1 MTVADVDLI
10 NGGAL
15 VEGAVPDSAM
25 RVGVAVWLLSESMF
39 FAGLFAAYFTLQG
52 AVATWPPQGV
62 TLDTARAGA
71 FTAVLLAS
79 SYTVHRAVR
88 AAEQGRGRDEVVAWL
103 AGTIV
108 LGLVFLAN
116 QGLEFASLSFGLSS
130 HAYGTI
136 YVLMTGFH
144 GLHVAGGIVVMA
156 AIAAGL
162 RAEGSRLP
170 RARTVQALGYYWH
183 FVDTVW
189 VVLFL
194 VIFVLR

>member
-1 MTVADVDLI
+1 MADVDSIL
-10 NGGAL
+10 GTAPSDD
-15 VEGAVPDSAM
+15 AVPDSAM
-25 RVGVAVWLLSESMF
+25 RVGIAVWLLSESMF

-52 AVATWPPQGV
+52 AATTWPPPGV

-71 FTAVLLAS
+71 FTAILLAS

-88 AAEQGRGRDEVVAWL
+88 AAEAGQARDEVVAWL
-103 AGTIV
+103 GGTVV
-108 LGLVFLAN
+108 LGVVFLVN
-116 QGLEFASLSFGLSS
+116 QALEFASLPFGVSS

-170 RARTVQALGYYWH
+170 LARTVQGLGYYWH
-183 FVDTVW
+183 FVDAVW
-189 VVLFL
+189 LVLFL